1 MPPATVVPL
10 APRVE
15 RRPASAPQSWADVVD
30 DRWTVG
36 KVRAALSSH
45 ITGFFS
51 DSARL
56 VDAMLADDRVN
67 ADTRTRVFAVTG
79 LPFRIEPA
87 KIGDQ
92 RRAKS
97 IAADLEALW
106 PHIAPQA
113 VLHDLIRW
121 SVLFGFSLAACA
133 WQTSARQWVPQLAF
147 WHPQHATWLDYDRT
161 LRVQTMAG
169 ESIIAPGDGTWV
181 LHAPDGARPWM
192 EGAVR
197 GLAIQWLA
205 RQYAM
210 RDQSRDSEKYG
221 LHVMGA
227 VVPQESD
234 KAEKEA
240 FFNDLRRLG
249 SEGLVMLPRDREGR
263 GFDVKYLDPG
273 SPAFESFERL
283 IARCNS
289 SIATRILGQNNT
301 ASADGGSYAKAVAL
315 DAIRQDLLESDARS
329 LAETIHR
336 QVLRPWAQYN
346 YGSPD
351 LAPRVVWDATPPAD
365 TTALA
370 TTHKTAGESIALWST
385 AAAGVGM
392 AVDVEALAQTYG
404 VPLRR
409 APTPPAPVAPPAV
422 EAPPAE
428 ALTALPDDIDATPP
442 QGVRD
447 ALRRGLELHAE
458 GYGGDGLEPATVAWA
473 RRLARGEAI
482 SAEKARA
489 MRAWFARHESS
500 PGEAEA
506 RRDDKTS
513 PAWVAWL
520 LWGGDA
526 GKAWASKIMRQVEAR
541 LDAAPASLA
550 VGQTYTDELVA
561 RGTASGAR
569 AMRVTLGALAAAI
582 EAADSPE
589 ALRASLLS
597 LLGAD
602 DPAGLATALA
612 RAQTLASLAGRYD
625 VLDDL

>member
-10 APRVE
+10 APRVD

-45 ITGFFS
+45 ITGFFA

-87 KIGDQ
+87 RIGDQ

-97 IAADLEALW
+97 IAADLETLW

-121 SVLFGFSLAACA
+121 SVLFGFSLASTS
-133 WQTSARQWVPQLAF
+133 WETSARQWVPRLTF

-169 ESIIAPGDGTWV
+169 ESIIAPGAGTWV

-192 EGAVR
+192 EAAVR

-249 SEGLVMLPRDREGR
+249 SEGLVMLPRDREDR

-273 SPAFESFERL
+273 TPAWEGFERL
-283 IARCNS
+283 IARCER

-329 LAETIHR
+329 LAQTLYA

-346 YGSPD
+346 FGDAD
-351 LAPRVVWDATPPAD
+351 LAPPPC
-365 TTALA
+365 
-370 TTHKTAGESIALWST
+370 
-385 AAAGVGM
+385 GM
-392 AVDVEALAQTYG
+392 
-404 VPLRR
+404 RR
-409 APTPPAPVAPPAV
+409 RRLTRARSRRRTRPRARPSRRGRRPP
-422 EAPPAE
+422 
-428 ALTALPDDIDATPP
+428 PP
-442 QGVRD
+442 QGSWSTS
-447 ALRRGLELHAE
+447 RRWRRPTACRC
-458 GYGGDGLEPATVAWA
+458 AA
-473 RRLARGEAI
+473 RR
-482 SAEKARA
+482 
-489 MRAWFARHESS
+489 
-500 PGEAEA
+500 
-506 RRDDKTS
+506 RR
-513 PAWVAWL
+513 PL
-520 LWGGDA
+520 PLP
-526 GKAWASKIMRQVEAR
+526 RPPPR
-541 LDAAPASLA
+541 
-550 VGQTYTDELVA
+550 
-561 RGTASGAR
+561 R
-569 AMRVTLGALAAAI
+569 
-582 EAADSPE
+582 
-589 ALRASLLS
+589 
-597 LLGAD
+597 
-602 DPAGLATALA
+602 
-612 RAQTLASLAGRYD
+612 
-625 VLDDL
+625 

>member
-1 MPPATVVPL
+1 
-10 APRVE
+10 
-15 RRPASAPQSWADVVD
+15 VVD

-45 ITGFFS
+45 ITGFFA

-87 KIGDQ
+87 RIGDQ

-97 IAADLEALW
+97 IAADLETLW

-121 SVLFGFSLAACA
+121 SVLFGFSLASTS
-133 WQTSARQWVPQLAF
+133 WETSARQWVPRLTF

-169 ESIIAPGDGTWV
+169 ESIIAPGAGTWV

-192 EGAVR
+192 EAAVR

-249 SEGLVMLPRDREGR
+249 SEGLVMLPRDREDR

-273 SPAFESFERL
+273 TPAWEGFERL
-283 IARCNS
+283 IARCER

-329 LAETIHR
+329 LAQTLYA

-346 YGSPD
+346 FGDAD
-351 LAPRVVWDATPPAD
+351 LAPRPVWDATPPAD
-365 TTALA
+365 TSSLA
-370 TTHKTAGESIALWST
+370 TTHKTAGEAIASWST
-385 AAAGVGM
+385 AAASAGLV
-392 AVDVEALAQTYG
+392 VDVEAMAQTYG

-409 APTPPAPVAPPAV
+409 APTPPAPVAPPA
-422 EAPPAE
+422 PE

-458 GYGGDGLEPATVAWA
+458 GYGGDGLAPETVPWA
-473 RRLARGEAI
+473 RRLARGEAV
-482 SAEKARA
+482 SVEKARA
-489 MRAWFARHESS
+489 MRAWFARHETS

-526 GKAWASKIMRQVEAR
+526 GKSWSSKIMRQVEAR
-541 LDAAPASLA
+541 DASTSAAPAALA

-569 AMRVTLGALAAAI
+569 AMRATLGAIASAI

-589 ALRASLLS
+589 ALRAALLS
-597 LLGAD
+597 ILGSD
-602 DPAGLATALA
+602 DPAGLASALA
-612 RAQTLASLAGRYD
+612 RAQVLASMAGRYD